1 VRRGYSDRGPLG
13 AASDL
18 FFGLT
23 TAFGYGTSDFVA
35 RQASQ
40 RIGHVRVLFY
50 LEVVGFFL
58 LAPLAFL
65 FERGGWAWSDIWWL
79 VLGLGVLNTIASL
92 FLYRA
97 FEYGV
102 LSVVSPIASS
112 YPAATAAL
120 AILFLDQFPGLL
132 ATLGIVTVLAGL
144 LLLSRAGV
152 HPSNAPPR
160 DARVGLVSAFAAF
173 AGYGVFYF
181 ALKYVVADVGPV
193 TVTAVVRLV
202 GVVLLLGLQ
211 AAGAFR
217 VLGLPRSL
225 WPSLASMGVLDSLAF
240 VAFNLGILGGNVAI
254 VGTLSGLFS
263 AVTVGLAVAVLH
275 ERLTRAQIAGVLAVF
290 VGVVLIAL

>member
-1 VRRGYSDRGPLG
+1 MG
-13 AASDL
+13 AESDL

-35 RQASQ
+35 RQAAQ

-50 LEVVGFFL
+50 MELVGFVI
-58 LAPLAFL
+58 LAPLAL
-65 FERGGWAWSDIWWL
+65 VLEHGQWVMSGAWVL
-79 VLGLGVLNTIASL
+79 VLGLGILNTFSTL

-120 AILFLDQFPGLL
+120 AILFLNQFPGVPPT
-132 ATLGIVTVLAGL
+132 AGIVCVIGGI
-144 LLLSRAGV
+144 LLLSRGGV
-152 HPSNAPPR
+152 HPSNAPPK
-160 DARVGLVSAFAAF
+160 DARVGLASAFLAF

-193 TVTAVVRLV
+193 TVATVVRLV
-202 GVVLLLGLQ
+202 GVFLLLGLH
-211 AAGAFR
+211 AVGALR
-217 VLGLPRSL
+217 VRGLPRPL
-225 WPSLASMGVLDSLAF
+225 WPSLAAMGVLDSLAF
-240 VAFNLGILGGNVAI
+240 IAFNVGILAGNVAI

-263 AVTVGLAVAVLH
+263 AVTVGLAVAILH
-275 ERLTRAQIAGVLAVF
+275 ERLTRTQVLGVVAIF
-290 VGVVLIAL
+290 AGVVLIAL